1 MPQTGRIY
9 CEPFA
14 GLAALYWKMALTAD
28 YEQWRLNDLR
38 NVPYRCAPESD
49 LSSAKAVQVNRDTW
63 SRGNFVFHLLQVIH
77 RPDSKDCFF
86 RCLRMIA
93 RFSQSTR

>member
-1 MPQTGRIY
+1 MVLLGQQRIANRAR
-9 CEPFA
+9 E
-14 GLAALYWKMALTAD
+14 
-28 YEQWRLNDLR
+28 RNVNDPASV

-49 LSSAKAVQVNRDTW
+49 LSSAKAVRVNRDTW